1 MKILKLPSLI
11 CDVLLIA
18 DGTDSKCTTVSF
30 ELEYPT
36 YNRLYILDYIYYSD
50 NRLYILDYIYYSD
63 KYNS

>member
-18 DGTDSKCTTVSF
+18 DGMDSKCTTASF

-50 NRLYILDYIYYSD
+50 
-63 KYNS
+63 KYNSWTVLQPNGAN

>member
-1 MKILKLPSLI
+1 M
-11 CDVLLIA
+11 LLIA
-18 DGTDSKCTTVSF
+18 DGMDSKCTTASF